1 MGMWISSA
9 SAHAIDLNIKVA
21 PQSACYF
28 GDWDLILSDL
38 AADHKANVE
47 SSLVMTVEQG
57 DQVSSFR
64 LLGSK
69 DSEAPVNLEFPV
81 SLKSATAPIRISL
94 CKDSSSLQSCKGKR
108 SESFE
113 QMASRYIYTEP
124 QLLLPK
130 SEFEAL
136 REARRKLPSPE
147 DRIYFFNVITSSPQE
162 RSTSEIGS
170 SSWKYQS
177 GTRGLCCSNQTTVSR
192 QDEMWIGVRTGF
204 VSKLRIPVAHGATA

>member
-1 MGMWISSA
+1 MTKSNVSIVVLMGMWISSA
-9 SAHAIDLNIKVA
+9 SAHAVDLNIKVA

-162 RSTSEIGS
+162 RSTSEIEMEAALGNIKAEREGS
-170 SSWKYQS
+170 
-177 GTRGLCCSNQTTVSR
+177 V
-192 QDEMWIGVRTGF
+192 VRI
-204 VSKLRIPVAHGATA
+204 KLPYLDKTKCG